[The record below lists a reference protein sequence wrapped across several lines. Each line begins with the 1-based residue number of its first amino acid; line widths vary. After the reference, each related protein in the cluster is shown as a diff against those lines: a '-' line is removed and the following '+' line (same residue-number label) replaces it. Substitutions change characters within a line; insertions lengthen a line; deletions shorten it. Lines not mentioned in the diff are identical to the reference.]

1 MNAPTEQD
9 LIRFVYREARLL
21 DEKRYDDWY
30 ELFTE
35 DGFYWVPLAP
45 GQIDPHDHTS
55 LAYEDRLLLKLRIE
69 RLKSPRAF
77 SQQPE
82 SRGHHVLQLPE
93 VEKSDAAGNEHV
105 VRTQCIYTETHADEQ
120 QMYACTTFHTLA
132 VEGGVL
138 KMRLKRVNL
147 LNCDAALP
155 SIQLFL

>member
-1 MNAPTEQD
+1 MIPTEQA

-21 DEKRYDDWY
+21 DERRFDEWY

-35 DGFYWVPLAP
+35 DAFYWVPLTP
-45 GQIDPHDHTS
+45 GQTDPLSETS

-77 SQQPE
+77 SQHPE
-82 SRGHHVLQLPE
+82 SRCHHVLQAPE
-93 VEKSDAAGNEHV
+93 EEQSGPLRNEHF
-105 VRTQCIYTETHADEQ
+105 VRTQYIYTETRGDEQ
-120 QMYACTTFHTLA
+120 QMVACTAFHTLTTD
-132 VEGGVL
+132 GDTI
-138 KMRLKRVNL
+138 KIRLKRVNI